1 MIILD
6 THIWVWWNQ
15 DSRQLTS
22 FQKEIIE
29 NSRTDGIGIST
40 ISLLEI
46 SRLVNRGRLVL
57 PKPLNE
63 WFLIALAEEGILL
76 IPITPAIAIESYSLP
91 GEFHKDPADRIIVAT
106 ARTYSCSLMTNDSN
120 ILAYPHVKLIIDAT
134 LQGQHGQE
142 FPAANPGS

>member
-6 THIWVWWNQ
+6 THIWIWWNQ
-15 DSRQLTS
+15 DSPKLTS
-22 FQKEIIE
+22 FQKEIIDS
-29 NSRTDGIGIST
+29 SRTDGIGIST

-63 WFLIALAEEGILL
+63 WFSIALAEEGILL
-76 IPITPAIAIESYSLP
+76 IPITPVIAIESYSLP

-106 ARTYSCSLMTNDSN
+106 ARTYDCPLITNDSN
-120 ILAYPHVKLIIDAT
+120 ILSYPHVKLIPT
-134 LQGQHGQE
+134 TTT
-142 FPAANPGS
+142 

>member
-6 THIWVWWNQ
+6 THIWFWWNQ
-15 DSRQLTS
+15 DSPKLTN
-22 FQKEIIE
+22 FQQEIID
-29 NSRTDGIGIST
+29 NSRPDGIGIST

-57 PKPLNE
+57 PKPLKE
-63 WFLIALAEEGILL
+63 WFSIALAEEGIIL

-106 ARTYSCSLMTNDSN
+106 ARTYDCPLMTNDGD
-120 ILAYPHVKLIIDAT
+120 ILTYPHVRLIT
-134 LQGQHGQE
+134 
-142 FPAANPGS
+142 PKTT

>member
-15 DSRQLTS
+15 DSPQLTNV
-22 FQKEIIE
+22 QKEIIE
-29 NSRTDGIGIST
+29 NSRSDGIGIST
-40 ISLLEI
+40 SSLLEI

-57 PKPLNE
+57 PKPLKE
-63 WFLIALAEEGILL
+63 WFSIALAEEGILS

-106 ARTYSCSLMTNDSN
+106 ARTYDCPLMTNDSN
-120 ILAYPHVKLIIDAT
+120 ILGYPHVKLITAT
-134 LQGQHGQE
+134 T
-142 FPAANPGS
+142 P